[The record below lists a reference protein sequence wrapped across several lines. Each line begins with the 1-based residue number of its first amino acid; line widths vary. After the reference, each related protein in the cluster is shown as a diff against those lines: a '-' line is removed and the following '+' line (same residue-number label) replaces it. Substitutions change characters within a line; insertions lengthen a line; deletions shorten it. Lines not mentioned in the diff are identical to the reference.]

1 MKKTLKIFI
10 LLIVILFNGVA
21 YAQNMQEKGSAT
33 VTLGKGRRVCV
44 KETGRPSD
52 KKIHVQAITN
62 AKLAAWN
69 TYVSKFSVEKSNA
82 YYKNESNFLQNID
95 NYIISFDIVDSECS
109 EKTRTYSL
117 YIRASINNRKV
128 DNELTSS
135 VTSGSKALSS
145 LENKGVVV
153 LVVPRKT
160 TELITFKARTTNVT
174 ERSQSN
180 DVDEVVSEDGSSVS
194 VSSSSSQRNI
204 ESTGGSTTQKSAK
217 RKYDIG
223 DLNDADAQINNLL
236 QPLKMRT
243 FSAARLETMAT
254 RSGYD
259 EFLKTVLDQFSGKV
273 GDYGA
278 NISPQTK
285 EEIINLIIDIG
296 RGRLNYFLLGTVDS
310 GTPRID
316 PDTGVFKSEVL
327 VNVQLYKID
336 DFFGAEAVASVGP
349 EIQSAFG
356 ETDVLAEKAGLK
368 KAFELVTTSLFFK
381 LN

>member
-1 MKKTLKIFI
+1 
-10 LLIVILFNGVA
+10 
-21 YAQNMQEKGSAT
+21 
-33 VTLGKGRRVCV
+33 VCV
-44 KETGRPSD
+44 KETGRPYD
-52 KKIHVQAITN
+52 KKIHVQAISK

-69 TYVSKFSVEKSNA
+69 SYVSKFSPDKSKA
-82 YYKNESNFLQNID
+82 YYKNESKFVNSLD
-95 NYIISFDIVDSECS
+95 NYVISFDIIDSECS
-109 EKTRTYSL
+109 EKTRTYSIFL
-117 YIRASINNRKV
+117 RASINNRKV
-128 DNELTSS
+128 DNELTSTVS
-135 VTSGSKALSS
+135 SEGSKS
-145 LENKGVVV
+145 LANQGVVV

-160 TELITFKARTTNVT
+160 TELITFKARETKVT
-174 ERSQSN
+174 EKSQSN
-180 DVDEVVSEDGSSVS
+180 DVDEIVNQDGDSVS
-194 VSSSSSQRNI
+194 ISSSSSQRNI
-204 ESTGGSTTQKSAK
+204 ESSGGSTVTKSAK

-243 FSAARLETMAT
+243 FSAARLESMAT
-254 RSGYD
+254 RNGYD
-259 EFLKTVLDQFSGKV
+259 EFLKKVLDQFSGKV

-296 RGRLNYFLLGTVDS
+296 RGKLNYFLLGTVDS

-327 VNVQLYKID
+327 VNVQLYRID

-356 ETDVLAEKAGLK
+356 ETDVLAEKAGLN

>member
-1 MKKTLKIFI
+1 MKKTLKIFTLI
-10 LLIVILFNGVA
+10 IVILLNGTA

-33 VTLGKGRRVCV
+33 LALGKGRRVCV
-44 KETGRPSD
+44 KETGRPAD

-82 YYKNESNFLQNID
+82 YYKNESNFLKNID

-135 VTSGSKALSS
+135 VSSGSQALSS

-180 DVDEVVSEDGSSVS
+180 DIDEVVNEDGASVS

-204 ESTGGSTTQKSAK
+204 ESTGGSTVQKSAK

-259 EFLKTVLDQFSGKV
+259 EFLKKVLDQFSGKV

-356 ETDVLAEKAGLK
+356 ETDVLAEKAGLN

>member
-1 MKKTLKIFI
+1 MIKKLKIFTFLAIII
-10 LLIVILFNGVA
+10 LNSISF
-21 YAQNMQEKGSAT
+21 AQTVQEKGST
-33 VTLGKGRRVCV
+33 TLTLGKGRRVCV
-44 KETGRPSD
+44 KETGRPYD
-52 KKIHVQAITN
+52 KKIHVQAISK

-69 TYVSKFSVEKSNA
+69 SYVSKFSPDKSKA
-82 YYKNESNFLQNID
+82 YYKNESKFVNSLD
-95 NYIISFDIVDSECS
+95 NYVISFDIIDSECS
-109 EKTRTYSL
+109 EKTRTYSIFL
-117 YIRASINNRKV
+117 RASINNRKV
-128 DNELTSS
+128 DNELTSTDS
-135 VTSGSKALSS
+135 SEGSKS
-145 LENKGVVV
+145 LANQGVVV

-160 TELITFKARTTNVT
+160 TELITFKARETKVT
-174 ERSQSN
+174 EKSQSN
-180 DVDEVVSEDGSSVS
+180 DVDEIVNQDGDSVS
-194 VSSSSSQRNI
+194 ISSSSSQRNI
-204 ESTGGSTTQKSAK
+204 ESSGGSTVTKSAK

-243 FSAARLETMAT
+243 FSAARLESMAT
-254 RSGYD
+254 RNGYD
-259 EFLKTVLDQFSGKV
+259 EFLKKVLDQFSGKV

-296 RGRLNYFLLGTVDS
+296 RGKLNYFLLGTVDS

-327 VNVQLYKID
+327 VNVQLYRID

-356 ETDVLAEKAGLK
+356 ETDVLAEKAGLN